1 MEVGLRSFCLKHF
14 SDAPT
19 RVPRTGPRCVNAAF
33 TEDSLLK
40 TQVLEL
46 CLSLEHHQQMFCRS
60 SLKPFPILSTFPDI
74 RSFLGCSE
82 RASLGLLP
90 PISAQT
96 AVLSASPQSHWWVT
110 LNPRT
115 RSGFLSYG
123 FKEFLTLHPWHILQQ
138 AFGLAPYEV
147 MMFHICLLIQEPRP
161 RGAATC
167 GQ

>member
-19 RVPRTGPRCVNAAF
+19 RVPRTGPWCVNTAF

-46 CLSLEHHQQMFCRS
+46 CLSLAHHQQMFFRS

-115 RSGFLSYG
+115 RSGFLSY
-123 FKEFLTLHPWHILQQ
+123 FLKSFWHCIFDIFSNRLLGWHHMKWWCSIL
-138 AFGLAPYEV
+138 AYSFRSPD
-147 MMFHICLLIQEPRP
+147 QEE
-161 RGAATC
+161 
-167 GQ
+167 